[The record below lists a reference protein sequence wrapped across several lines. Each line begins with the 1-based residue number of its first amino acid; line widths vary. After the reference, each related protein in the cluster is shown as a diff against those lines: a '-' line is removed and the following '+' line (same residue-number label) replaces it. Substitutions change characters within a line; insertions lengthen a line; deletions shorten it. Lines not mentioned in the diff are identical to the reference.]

1 MHPSATQIEPALDI
15 RPKMSM
21 LRAMGEDSAAEGP
34 QEEIIVDPRESPFE
48 LPPIEGTPFS
58 DSAEK
63 RLAVRRVIEQAER
76 ERAAAAARDPD
87 S

>member
-1 MHPSATQIEPALDI
+1 MHPWATSLQLALDN
-15 RPKMSM
+15 RPEISM
-21 LRAMGEDSAAEGP
+21 LRAMGEHTAAEGP
-34 QEEIIVDPRESPFE
+34 QEEIAADPRESPFE